1 MTEKTLNLFQFQMTL
16 EALQKKFEESLSFD
30 IEATAEIPTN
40 IKVVDK
46 DGDVFIDVTESGII
60 WEDEENILINS
71 SYILDDGNGNIIIN

>member
-16 EALQKKFEESLSFD
+16 EALQKKIEESLSFD

-40 IKVVDK
+40 IKVIDK
-46 DGDVFIDVTESGII
+46 DGNVFIDVTESGII

>member
-1 MTEKTLNLFQFQMTL
+1 MTEQTLNLFQFQMTL
-16 EALQKKFEESLSFD
+16 EALQKKIEEGLSFD

-46 DGDVFIDVTESGII
+46 NGDVFINVTESGII

>member
-16 EALQKKFEESLSFD
+16 EALQKKIEESLSFD

-46 DGDVFIDVTESGII
+46 NGDVFINVTESGII

>member
-16 EALQKKFEESLSFD
+16 EALQKKIEESLSFD
-30 IEATAEIPTN
+30 IEATVEIPTN

-46 DGDVFIDVTESGII
+46 DGDVFIDTTESGII

>member
-16 EALQKKFEESLSFD
+16 EALQKKIEESLSFD
-30 IEATAEIPTN
+30 IEATVEIPTN

>member
-1 MTEKTLNLFQFQMTL
+1 MTEKTLNIFQFQMTL
-16 EALQKKFEESLSFD
+16 EALQKKIEESLSFD
-30 IEATAEIPTN
+30 IEATVEIPTN

-71 SYILDDGNGNIIIN
+71 SYVLDDGNGNIIIN

>member
-16 EALQKKFEESLSFD
+16 EALQKKIEESLSFD
-30 IEATAEIPTN
+30 IEATVEIPTN

-46 DGDVFIDVTESGII
+46 DGNVFIDVTESGII

>member
-16 EALQKKFEESLSFD
+16 EALQKKIEENLSFD
-30 IEATAEIPTN
+30 IEGTAEIPTN

>member
-16 EALQKKFEESLSFD
+16 EALQKKIEESLSFD